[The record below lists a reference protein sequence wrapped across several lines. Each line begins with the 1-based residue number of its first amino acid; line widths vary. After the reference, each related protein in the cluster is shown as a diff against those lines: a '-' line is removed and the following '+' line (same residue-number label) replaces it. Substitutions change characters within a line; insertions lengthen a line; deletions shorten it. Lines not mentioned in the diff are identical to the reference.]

1 MMDDES
7 LLPANVFGFANP
19 PEPTSTGSPPSGATT
34 SVRREPVFSRSTRAW
49 CLTSGTRISL
59 SGET

>member
-7 LLPANVFGFANP
+7 LSPANVFGFANP

-34 SVRREPVFSRSTRAW
+34 SVRREPVFRRSTRAW
-49 CLTSGTRISL
+49 CLT
-59 SGET
+59 